1 MSHGSS
7 STSWSVVRVSRLL
20 GHLAKAG
27 CYISCR
33 GTLSCQEGW
42 SSCSGIIQSGLF
54 HSTSL
59 VSFRLSSH
67 HHKNQNNLETR
78 DQTNVPKCL
87 LSLAASFSG
96 KKKKRRKRETEKQ
109 SLPNKHHLLWNFR
122 EREGSWAISTP
133 PRTHVALCL
142 HSTISISVKS
152 QGTWI

>member
-96 KKKKRRKRETEKQ
+96 KKKKGE
-109 SLPNKHHLLWNFR
+109 R
-122 EREGSWAISTP
+122 ERQKNKVSQINTICFGIFGKEKAAEQFLLL
-133 PRTHVALCL
+133 HALMWHFVYTQL
-142 HSTISISVKS
+142 LV
-152 QGTWI
+152 